1 MELEIT
7 QEFFAKEALPKIHK
21 VMMSNVKI
29 ESKSFF
35 NLVLSLRLALLYG
48 SINLDEYQFI
58 LNQLIKLNKFWRW
71 RDPNHC
77 FVKMND
83 IVDKNLVKDIRQLC
97 FKFIPEALLRRV
109 FEHINTTLGQ

>member
-7 QEFFAKEALPKIHK
+7 QDFFTKEALPKIHK

-48 SINLDEYQFI
+48 SITIEEY
-58 LNQLIKLNKFWRW
+58 
-71 RDPNHC
+71 
-77 FVKMND
+77 
-83 IVDKNLVKDIRQLC
+83 
-97 FKFIPEALLRRV
+97 
-109 FEHINTTLGQ
+109 